1 MPANVV
7 HLVVDASKPLR
18 DVIEPGVNGLLL
30 DFFDV
35 DGLARTLAEAVER
48 PEAFA
53 ELRRAARRTATA
65 SFDQRTVCLPQWL
78 ALVDRWAD
86 A

>member
-1 MPANVV
+1 
-7 HLVVDASKPLR
+7 
-18 DVIEPGVNGLLL
+18 
-30 DFFDV
+30 
-35 DGLARTLAEAVER
+35 VER